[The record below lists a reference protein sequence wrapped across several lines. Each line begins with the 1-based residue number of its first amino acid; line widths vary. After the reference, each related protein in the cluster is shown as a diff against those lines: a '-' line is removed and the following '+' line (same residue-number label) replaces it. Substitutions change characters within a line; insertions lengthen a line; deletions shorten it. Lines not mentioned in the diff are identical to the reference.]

1 MLFYILRGVP
11 GCGKSTVSRNIAG
24 DSGVVCEADNY
35 FVGEDGIYRYD
46 PKKIGLAHGWCL
58 DITRNAME
66 SQIPVVVLSNT
77 NTDPLHFKKYEVLA
91 EIFGYTVFHLIVE
104 NRHGGKD
111 SHNVPEE
118 SLRRME
124 ESIRANIKLG
134 RSHE

>member
-1 MLFYILRGVP
+1 MIFYILRGVP
-11 GCGKSTVSRNIAG
+11 GCGKSTLAKNLAG
-24 DSGVVCEADNY
+24 EQGVVCEADNY
-35 FVGEDGIYRYD
+35 FVSDYDGVYRYD

-111 SHNVPEE
+111 NHNVPEDALE
-118 SLRRME
+118 RME
-124 ESIRANIKLG
+124 STIRANIQL
-134 RSHE
+134 R